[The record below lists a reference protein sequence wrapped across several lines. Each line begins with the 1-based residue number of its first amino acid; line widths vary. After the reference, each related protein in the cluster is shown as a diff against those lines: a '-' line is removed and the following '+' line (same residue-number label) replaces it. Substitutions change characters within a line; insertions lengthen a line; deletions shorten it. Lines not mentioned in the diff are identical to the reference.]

1 MKQISVWYGDWKD
14 GSVIL
19 KDSKGYYVPQWN
31 VKLGK
36 EYKKYLKGFK
46 PKVRFSMTM
55 GSRKVTETPLLTF

>member
-1 MKQISVWYGDWKD
+1 MKRMVWYGDWKD
-14 GSVIL
+14 GTVIM

-46 PKVRFSMTM
+46 PKTRFSMVM
-55 GSRKVTETPLLTF
+55 GSRKVTETKVKKP